1 MAMNIHTETYPA
13 AAART
18 GDAPAAVVLVHGAG
32 EHCGR
37 YSHVVEKLTSHGIA
51 VVTGDLPGHGRTEG
65 LRGHVDSFE
74 EYLDAVEGWV
84 RQAEELAE
92 RTAQMAFE
100 RMGELP
106 GAFRQDA
113 SNAPIALIGHS
124 MGGLV
129 VVRYLQERA
138 AAHPRLVSAVVSSP
152 CLRLSKEVPGWQRSL
167 AGVLD
172 SVTPRL
178 RMASNIAPT
187 DVSRA
192 PEVIRSYGTDPLNG
206 NKVSVRWFRELN
218 RAMESACAN
227 PHRITVPM
235 LVMQAGQDK
244 LVAPQETEA
253 FYKKLSAHD
262 RHKFVMYPEL
272 YHELFNEPERE
283 NVFAEM
289 MNWLQGK

>member
-1 MAMNIHTETYPA
+1 MVMNVHTETYPA
-13 AAART
+13 AASRM
-18 GDAPAAVVLVHGAG
+18 GGAPAAVVLVHGAG

-65 LRGHVDSFE
+65 LRGHVDSFDD
-74 EYLDAVEGWV
+74 YLDAVEGWV

-92 RTAQMAFE
+92 RS
-100 RMGELP
+100 GELP
-106 GAFRQDA
+106 GDMGQDA
-113 SNAPIALIGHS
+113 SNAPIAILGHS

-129 VVRYLQERA
+129 VIRYLQERA
-138 AAHPRLVSAVVSSP
+138 AAHPRIASAVVSSP

-172 SVTPRL
+172 GLTPRL
-178 RMASNIAPT
+178 RMASNIAPS
-187 DVSRA
+187 DVSRS

-227 PHRITVPM
+227 PQRITVPM

-244 LVAPQETEA
+244 LVAPQETES
-253 FYKKLSAHD
+253 FYKKLPVHE
-262 RHKFVMYPEL
+262 RHKFVPYPEL

-283 NVFAEM
+283 VVFAEM
-289 MNWLQGK
+289 MNWLLA